1 MEKTQAVADGSGQAQ
16 ILVVDDS
23 PLNIAL
29 LERLLSDCRVYAVR
43 DSASVFRLLDRI
55 HPDLVLLDT
64 TMPRI
69 DGFEICR
76 RIKADQH
83 WGEIP
88 VILTTELGTPEK
100 ETKGLMLG
108 AVDCISK
115 PFHAAVVQA
124 RVRTHLSLGLAR
136 RQLARQNHLLEEE
149 VSRRTAQLE
158 RALQQVR
165 DASMETIIR
174 LSRAAEYKD
183 EDTGAH
189 VLRIAHYVG
198 VIARQLSLGQ
208 DAIDVLM
215 RAAPLHDV
223 GKIGI
228 PDRILMKPGPLTAE
242 EFDVIKTH
250 PEIGA
255 RLLAGSRSEIIRL
268 AEVLALTHHERWDGG
283 GYPRGLAGHDIP
295 LPGRILTVADMFDAL
310 VSRRPYKE
318 PFSIPVSLNIIRQ
331 HRGTALDP
339 DVVDGFFRSESEII
353 EIKTAYE
360 DRNLS
365 PLFGRL
371 PARAA
376 NGG

>member
-1 MEKTQAVADGSGQAQ
+1 VADEIGQSQ

-23 PLNIAL
+23 PLNVAL
-29 LERLLSDCRVYAVR
+29 LERLLSDWKVHAAK
-43 DSASVFRLLDRI
+43 DSASAFRLLDRVR
-55 HPDLVLLDT
+55 PDLVLLDIT
-64 TMPRI
+64 TPGM
-69 DGFEICR
+69 DGFEVCR
-76 RIKADQH
+76 RIKADPR
-83 WGEIP
+83 WCDIP
-88 VILTTELGTPEK
+88 VVFTTEPGNPEK
-100 ETKGLMLG
+100 ETMGLMLG
-108 AVDCISK
+108 AVDCIAK

-149 VSRRTAQLE
+149 VTKRTAQLE
-158 RALQQVR
+158 RALQQIR
-165 DASMETIIR
+165 DASTETIIR
-174 LSRAAEYKD
+174 LSRAAEYRD

-198 VIARQLSLGQ
+198 VIARHLSMEQG
-208 DAIDVLM
+208 AIDVLM

-255 RLLAGSRSEIIRL
+255 RLLTGSRSEIIRL
-268 AEVLALTHHERWDGG
+268 AELLALTHHERWDGG

-318 PFSIPVSLNIIRQ
+318 PFPISTSLDIIRQ

-339 DVVDGFFRSESEII
+339 AVVDGFFRGESEIV

-365 PLFGRL
+365 PLFGHL
-371 PARAA
+371 PPRRP
-376 NGG
+376 